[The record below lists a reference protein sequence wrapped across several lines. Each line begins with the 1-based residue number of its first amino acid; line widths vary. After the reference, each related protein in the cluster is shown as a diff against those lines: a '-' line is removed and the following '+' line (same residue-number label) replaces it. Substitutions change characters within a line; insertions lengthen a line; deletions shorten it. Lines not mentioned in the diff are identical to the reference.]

1 LWEEFGMDRY
11 RMGRR
16 EGEEIDKGE
25 DKGGRIRQQTREQ
38 YAVDRV

>member
-11 RMGRR
+11 RMARR
-16 EGEEIDKGE
+16 EGEEIDKGKTKE
-25 DKGGRIRQQTREQ
+25 EGSDREQ